1 MRKTIPFFLFLL
13 LVTACDNKLYD
24 IEDGLNGEMTL
35 FEEEISVPVGNAGPF
50 TMDLLM
56 QDKKIGALLGDAL
69 TTEEDGTIFCR
80 LEEPIFKMSAYEIIA
95 KTKDMSK
102 PFSYPVENKSYAPA
116 TLANLLQ
123 SFGFASVDQKLNIFV
138 NNPLS
143 ATYTLGGS
151 LRVACQNSK
160 TFTWVYDQ
168 SFPLADITVNRSGS
182 DTRLLSL
189 EIPDTVQCTP
199 STVELKDWCF
209 NFPANMDK
217 ELYSNSR
224 TEFIFTSQF
233 FCHIAAGKN
242 AEIPLAMFGMSK
254 QTFKFNLPLAS
265 YKLKEVEVSLVLEN
279 TLPLQV
285 TLADI
290 KLMIGKETL
299 TENENLLVTPET
311 IVIKGG
317 SPETPGITPI
327 TLNIKALEGSIPDI
341 SGVYV
346 DLAIKSEPDFAETLL
361 SLKQGVSVR
370 SASATLRGG
379 ITLGGN
385 E

>member
-35 FEEEISVPVGNAGPF
+35 FEEEISVPLGNTGPF
-50 TMDLLM
+50 TLELAM
-56 QDKKIGALLGDAL
+56 QDKMIKTLLGDAIN
-69 TTEEDGTIFCR
+69 TEDDGTILCR
-80 LEEPIFKMSAYEIIA
+80 LEEPLFKMSAYEIIA
-95 KTKDMSK
+95 KTKDLSK
-102 PFSYPVENKSYAPA
+102 PFSYPVDNKSYAPS
-116 TLANLLQ
+116 TIANLLQ
-123 SFGFASVDQKLNIFV
+123 TFGFATVDQKLNIFV

-143 ATYTLGGS
+143 TTYTLGGS
-151 LRVACQNSK
+151 LRVACQNTK
-160 TFTWVYDQ
+160 TFTWAYDQ
-168 SFPLADITVNRSGS
+168 SFPLADITVKSSSS

-199 STVELKDWCF
+199 STVELTDWCF
-209 NFPANMDK
+209 NLPANMDK
-217 ELYSNSR
+217 ELKSFSR
-224 TEFIFTSQF
+224 TEFIFTSRF
-233 FCHIAAGKN
+233 SCHIAAGKN
-242 AEIPLAMFGMSK
+242 AEIPLALFGMSK
-254 QTFKFNLPLAS
+254 QTFKFNLPIAS
-265 YKLKEVEVSLVLEN
+265 YKLKEVEVSFVLEN
-279 TLPLQV
+279 TLPLQA

-290 KLMIGKETL
+290 QLMTGKETL
-299 TENENLLVTPET
+299 KMDENLLVTPGT

-317 SPETPGITPI
+317 STETPGITPI

-341 SGVYV
+341 SGLFV
-346 DLAIKSEPDFAETLL
+346 DLAIKSDPDFSETRL

>member
-35 FEEEISVPVGNAGPF
+35 FEEEISVPLGNTGPF
-50 TMDLLM
+50 TLELAM
-56 QDKKIGALLGDAL
+56 QDKMIKTLLGDAIN
-69 TTEEDGTIFCR
+69 TEDDGTILCR
-80 LEEPIFKMSAYEIIA
+80 LEEPLFKMSAYEIIA
-95 KTKDMSK
+95 KTKDLSK
-102 PFSYPVENKSYAPA
+102 PFSYPVDNKSYAPS
-116 TLANLLQ
+116 TIANLLQ
-123 SFGFASVDQKLNIFV
+123 TFGFATVDQKLNIFV

-143 ATYTLGGS
+143 TTYTLGGS
-151 LRVACQNSK
+151 LRVACQNTK
-160 TFTWVYDQ
+160 TFTWAYDQ
-168 SFPLADITVNRSGS
+168 SFPLADITVKSSSS

-209 NFPANMDK
+209 NLPANMDK
-217 ELYSNSR
+217 ELKSFSR
-224 TEFIFTSQF
+224 TEFIFTSRF
-233 FCHIAAGKN
+233 SCHIAAGKN
-242 AEIPLAMFGMSK
+242 AEIPLALFGMSK
-254 QTFKFNLPLAS
+254 QTFKFNLPIAS
-265 YKLKEVEVSLVLEN
+265 YKLKEVEVSFVLEN
-279 TLPLQV
+279 TLPLQA

-290 KLMIGKETL
+290 QLMTGKETL
-299 TENENLLVTPET
+299 KMDENLLVTPGT

-317 SPETPGITPI
+317 STETPGITPI

-341 SGVYV
+341 SGLFV
-346 DLAIKSEPDFAETLL
+346 DLAIKSDPDFSETRL

-379 ITLGGN
+379 ITFGGN

>member
-35 FEEEISVPVGNAGPF
+35 FEEEISVPLGNTGPF
-50 TMDLLM
+50 TLELAM
-56 QDKKIGALLGDAL
+56 QDKMIKTLLGDAIN
-69 TTEEDGTIFCR
+69 TEDDGTILCR
-80 LEEPIFKMSAYEIIA
+80 LEEPLFKMSAYEIIA
-95 KTKDMSK
+95 KTKDLSK
-102 PFSYPVENKSYAPA
+102 PFSYPVDNKSYAPS
-116 TLANLLQ
+116 TIANLLQ
-123 SFGFASVDQKLNIFV
+123 TFGFATVDQKLNIFV

-143 ATYTLGGS
+143 TTYTLGGS
-151 LRVACQNSK
+151 LRVACQNTK
-160 TFTWVYDQ
+160 TFTWAYDQ
-168 SFPLADITVNRSGS
+168 SFPLADITVKSSSS

-209 NFPANMDK
+209 NLPANMDK
-217 ELYSNSR
+217 ELKSFSR
-224 TEFIFTSQF
+224 TEFIFTSRF
-233 FCHIAAGKN
+233 SCHIAAGKN
-242 AEIPLAMFGMSK
+242 AEIPLALFGMSK
-254 QTFKFNLPLAS
+254 QTFKFNLPIAS
-265 YKLKEVEVSLVLEN
+265 YKLKEVEVSFVLEN
-279 TLPLQV
+279 TLPLQA

-290 KLMIGKETL
+290 QLMTGKETL
-299 TENENLLVTPET
+299 KMDENLLVTPGT

-317 SPETPGITPI
+317 STETPGITPI

-341 SGVYV
+341 SGLFV
-346 DLAIKSEPDFAETLL
+346 DLAIKSDPDFSETRL